1 MLRTFNLGCGLI
13 VVSAPDE
20 AAGIATHFAQRGHD
34 CWQVGQV
41 TEGVGEV
48 LFDGDLAL

>member
-1 MLRTFNLGCGLI
+1 MAA
-13 VVSAPDE
+13 VSAPDA
-20 AAGIATHFAQRGHD
+20 AAGIAAHFSQRGHD

-48 LFDGDLAL
+48 LFHGDLVP